1 MFFTSGAT
9 HRFRE
14 GQIPERFRGH
24 PYHPLTEPIDFAPA
38 HGLRV
43 IAHSSLS
50 APGLLDDALRAIANA
65 HNVSTAQV
73 VLWWVL
79 QHGVVP
85 IPSSTSPDHVHA
97 NAFGVALSEDE
108 MAAIG
113 ALHRPDF
120 GRP

>member
-1 MFFTSGAT
+1 MEALLDRAAVPLAVVQVG
-9 HRFRE
+9 
-14 GQIPERFRGH
+14 GH
-24 PYHPLTEPIDFAPA
+24 PYHPLTELIDFAPA

-43 IAHSSLS
+43 IAHSPLP
-50 APGLLDDALRAIANA
+50 APGLLDDALRAIAAA

-73 VLWWVL
+73 VLRWAL
-79 QHGVVP
+79 QHGGFP
-85 IPSSTSPDHVHA
+85 IPSSTSPDYVHA

-108 MAAIG
+108 VAAID